1 MLRVCPGY
9 GFSRLSFLCSFSRNA
24 KKEPGIDIDIY
35 DIAKYNPRA
44 QVIHEDEE
52 AVKLLSQYD
61 NVVYLFMSSK
71 DIYKLEDQ
79 VIAYKESH

>member
-1 MLRVCPGY
+1 M
-9 GFSRLSFLCSFSRNA
+9 
-24 KKEPGIDIDIY
+24 
-35 DIAKYNPRA
+35 
-44 QVIHEDEE
+44 IHEDEE

-79 VIAYKESH
+79 VIALQGISLGLSFHHMLFMV